1 MCFAASMGHA
11 QIANM
16 EYVAVK
22 NTDVA
27 AHIAAEKNIFSK
39 AHKEQVDKGN
49 KLDWDMWMIENNS
62 LATLILPLFMC
73 TSISLELL

>member
-1 MCFAASMGHA
+1 MDFVFLTKSKLIKDEKNDYFTTYMCFAASMGHA

-27 AHIAAEKNIFSK
+27 AHIAAEKTYFQK
-39 AHKEQVDKGN
+39 PTKN
-49 KLDWDMWMIENNS
+49 KLTKETN
-62 LATLILPLFMC
+62 
-73 TSISLELL
+73 